1 MGDRYPAKVAKHFEV
16 LKKLGSGSFG
26 SIFEGVHAKTGL
38 EVAIKFDSTPYIK
51 DSLVYRECQVYKS
64 ILSDSAVLF
73 KGVPN
78 VYYCQK

>member
-1 MGDRYPAKVAKHFEV
+1 MEDSYPANVTKNFKV
-16 LKKLGSGSFG
+16 LKMLASGSFG
-26 SIFEGVHAKTGL
+26 SIFEGVHTKTGL
-38 EVAIKFDSTPYIK
+38 EVAIKFDSTPYFK

-64 ILSDSAVLF
+64 ILSDSSVLF